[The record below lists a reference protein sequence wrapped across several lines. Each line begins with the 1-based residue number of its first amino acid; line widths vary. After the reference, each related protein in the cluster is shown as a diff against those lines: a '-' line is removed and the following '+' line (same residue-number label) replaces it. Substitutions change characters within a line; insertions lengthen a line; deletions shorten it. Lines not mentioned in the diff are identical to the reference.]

1 MTSTDPW
8 LIAQGEEDGLPLLFR
23 MRELMPEGVQPD
35 KYPHLVNIL
44 WQFDTSGSGMPP
56 DDVVDQ
62 MNEFEDR
69 LDELE
74 GAAIGYMMVSIT
86 GNGRKEWLWYV
97 SDTDRYMQRVNRALA
112 GAGARFPV
120 DFQSSEDPTWET
132 FRAFIGGVQQKQ

>member
-1 MTSTDPW
+1 MTGTDPW

-23 MRELMPEGVQPD
+23 MRELMPDGVEPE
-35 KYPHLVNIL
+35 KYPHLVSIL

-56 DDVVDQ
+56 DDVVDL

-69 LDELE
+69 LDKLE

-97 SDTDRYMQRVNRALA
+97 ADTDRFMKGVNRALSA
-112 GAGARFPV
+112 SAARFPV
-120 DFQSSEDPTWET
+120 DFQSTQDPTWET
-132 FRAFIGGVQQKQ
+132 FRSFIGGVQQQQ